1 MVLELT
7 LLSRLNLSDS
17 CEGSWE
23 NFPVLTSS
31 IDVAVAALRR
41 GDLVAIP
48 TETVYGLAANA
59 SSLDAVR
66 RIYVAKGRPS
76 SHPVIVHIAGVEEL
90 IHWAT
95 SIPVWARSL
104 AEAFWPGPLTLILP
118 RAAGVGDWVT
128 GGQANV
134 GLRVPGHQIALEI
147 LKRSGLGLA
156 APSANRFGAV
166 SPTTSS
172 AVFEDLGPFLE
183 IGRDLIFEGGD
194 CAVGLESTIVDATS
208 THPSILRVGAITR
221 EEIEEITGLRV
232 FESENKI
239 RSPGILASHYSPRAK
254 VHLAVVGSA
263 GGFIGLAEIAT
274 PAGLVRLASPADVF
288 EYAQILYESLRRA
301 DALGLDQVVAIA
313 PEGGG
318 LAAAIRDRLQRAAAS
333 P

>member
-23 NFPVLTSS
+23 DFPVLTSS
-31 IDVAVAALRR
+31 IDLAVAALRR

-48 TETVYGLAANA
+48 TETVYGLAADA

-76 SHPVIVHIAGVEEL
+76 NHPVIVHIADVEEL
-90 IHWAT
+90 IHWST
-95 SIPVWARSL
+95 SIPDWARSL

-118 RAAGVGDWVT
+118 RAAGVGNWVT

-172 AVFEDLGPFLE
+172 AVIEDLGPFLE

-208 THPSILRVGAITR
+208 NQPSILRLGVITR
-221 EEIEEITGLRV
+221 EQIEEITGLRV
-232 FESENKI
+232 LESENKI
-239 RSPGILASHYSPRAK
+239 RSPGILASHYSPRAI
-254 VHLAVVGSA
+254 VHLAVVGSE

-301 DALGLDQVVAIA
+301 DALGLDQVVAIS

-333 P
+333 R

>member
-23 NFPVLTSS
+23 DFPVLTSS
-31 IDVAVAALRR
+31 IDAAVAALRR
-41 GDLVAIP
+41 GNLVAIP
-48 TETVYGLAANA
+48 TETVYGLAADA

-66 RIYVAKGRPS
+66 RIYIAKGRPS
-76 SHPVIVHIAGVEEL
+76 NHPVIVHIAGVDEL
-90 IHWAT
+90 VHWAT
-95 SIPVWARSL
+95 AVPDWARSL
-104 AEAFWPGPLTLILP
+104 ADVVWPGPLTLILP
-118 RAAGVGDWVT
+118 RAVGVGDWVT

-147 LKRSGLGLA
+147 LKQSGLGLA

-166 SPTTSS
+166 SPTSAS

-183 IGRDLIFEGGD
+183 VGRDLIFEGGD

-208 THPSILRVGAITR
+208 NQPSILRLGVITR
-221 EEIEEITGLRV
+221 EQIEEITGLEV
-232 FESENKI
+232 VESENKI
-239 RSPGILASHYSPRAK
+239 RSPGSLATHYSPRAK
-254 VHLAVVGSA
+254 VHLAIVGST

-274 PAGLVRLASPADVF
+274 PAGLIRLAAPADVA
-288 EYAQILYESLRRA
+288 EYAHILYESLRRA

-333 P
+333 R